1 MHRYSRTASHQ
12 SPPKAFCKTVTRV
25 FCRSATLHGMQCNVY
40 LSMAY
45 NSIQNCRIWLEAKPT
60 KFSSCVTYLAL
71 KSFFLSLFPL
81 LKGC

>member
-1 MHRYSRTASHQ
+1 
-12 SPPKAFCKTVTRV
+12 
-25 FCRSATLHGMQCNVY
+25 MQCNVY
-40 LSMAY
+40 LSMTY

-71 KSFFLSLFPL
+71 KSFFLSLLPL